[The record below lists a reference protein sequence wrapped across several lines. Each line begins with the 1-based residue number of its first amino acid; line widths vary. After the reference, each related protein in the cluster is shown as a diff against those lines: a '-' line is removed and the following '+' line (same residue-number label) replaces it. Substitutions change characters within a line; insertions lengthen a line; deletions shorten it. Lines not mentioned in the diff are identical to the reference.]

1 MKLLKS
7 AFCALPLL
15 ILAFSFSACEES
27 KEVSEFDNWKSRNDH
42 FIDSIAGVAKA
53 NADGTWT
60 IFKSFAVGD
69 DYTIDGDN
77 KYFIYVQKLEDGT
90 GDKCPE
96 YNDSIRVHYSGRLIP
111 SASHPTGYNFEKSY
125 SSSVPN
131 PETDVPTLLCP
142 NSTVVGFAT
151 AAMNMVVGDRWKVI
165 IPYTLGYGN
174 AVSGSVPAYS
184 TLIFDMQLARIYKY
198 GIDKDTKWW
207 AKRR

>member
-1 MKLLKS
+1 M
-7 AFCALPLL
+7 PLL
-15 ILAFSFSACEES
+15 ILAIAFSACEET
-27 KEVSEFDNWKSRNDH
+27 KEVNEFDNWQARNDH
-42 FIDSIAGVAKA
+42 FIDSIAEVAKA

-60 IFKSFAVGD
+60 IYKSFAVGD

-77 KYFIYVQKLEDGT
+77 KNFIYVQKLEDGT

-111 SASHPTGYNFEKSY
+111 SATYPAGYNFDKSY
-125 SSSVPN
+125 SSSTPN
-131 PETDVPTLLCP
+131 PETDVPSLLCP

-165 IPYTLGYGN
+165 IPYNLGYGQI
-174 AVSGSVPAYS
+174 ASGSVPAYS

-207 AKRR
+207 SKRR